1 MVGSRRGSAKGL
13 ALLGRSGHF
22 MSVWGHVVNWM
33 ELAIVWLLTFWL
45 LTFAIGI
52 AIYFVQIARLL
63 DGLIE

>member
-22 MSVWGHVVNWM
+22 MSVWGHVLNWT
-33 ELAIVWLLTFWL
+33 ELAIVWLLTF
-45 LTFAIGI
+45 AIGM
-52 AIYFVQIARLL
+52 AIYFVPIARLL